1 MPNTYDTTLGALLV
15 ATWVNTMLY
24 TLEISQV
31 CVYFKHHCQKDPV
44 LVRTMVIVCLS
55 FDSAGIIAECACVY
69 LYTVK
74 YWGHADYLLNQYW
87 PIPMYVMTTAVT
99 SLVVQMF
106 LIRRYFHLV
115 RSSDGPWKSI
125 CMVILSVTSFGG
137 ACTVAIMISLHSAYE
152 SRRLLVVPVMLYLCL
167 TAVTDWSIALSL
179 IHKLRQM
186 RSGFKTSAGTL
197 KRLTYM
203 AIQTGMATSVLALV
217 GFSLY
222 LAAGNTTDL
231 GTAFSFCIGTTYS
244 LSMLHNLN
252 RRQVL
257 AGRTAATPSCS
268 EETGSLGVGISALLP
283 SPTNHPGADPIP
295 IPKDRHQG

>member
-1 MPNTYDTTLGALLV
+1 MPNTYYTTLGALLV
-15 ATWVNTMLY
+15 ATCVIMMLY

-69 LYTVK
+69 LYTVTH
-74 YWGHADYLLNQYW
+74 WGDADYLLNQYW

-99 SLVVQMF
+99 SMVVQMF

-115 RSSDGPWKSI
+115 RGSDGPWKSI
-125 CMVILSVTSFGG
+125 CMAILSVASFGS
-137 ACTVAIMISLHSAYE
+137 AYTVAIMIILSSTYE
-152 SRRLLVVPVMLYLCL
+152 SRGLLVVPVMLYLCL

-186 RSGFKTSAGTL
+186 RSGFKASAGTL
-197 KRLTYM
+197 KRITYM
-203 AIQTGMATSVLALV
+203 AIQTGTATSTLALV
-217 GFSLY
+217 GLCLY
-222 LAAGNTTDL
+222 LAGNTTDL
-231 GTAFSFCIGTTYS
+231 GTAVSFCIGTTYS

-257 AGRTAATPSCS
+257 AGKTPGTPSCS

-283 SPTNHPGADPIP
+283 SSTNHPGADPLP
-295 IPKDRHQG
+295 IPKDRNQS